1 MNQLMR
7 HCLYGT
13 SKNANDC
20 DMSVTVG
27 IEMAKFS
34 DGPEFHFPQY
44 LPDLSGL
51 LSRLARLHGETIEA
65 FCLLRT

>member
-1 MNQLMR
+1 MNHLMR

-20 DMSVTVG
+20 DMSVTMG

-34 DGPEFHFPQY
+34 DGPRISFPAIFTGP
-44 LPDLSGL
+44 LG
-51 LSRLARLHGETIEA
+51 TIVEA
-65 FCLLRT
+65 GAITWRND